1 MMYYYQDLK
10 EKLDMYFGTGS
21 VCMLFLCALLFWTV
35 NREKGRQLRLYV
47 TYLVISLLA
56 MMNPLSLYV
65 IDKSGNMDVYE
76 RFFWLLMT
84 PLMIAVTFAVVCRK
98 KPKLLL
104 VCVVLLLLGGRS
116 VFTTT
121 EYKPAENVEKISE
134 QAIQISDMIMRDFEG
149 LSGEEQVIPNRQLAP
164 EDCPMALVTEP
175 LCEDI
180 RMYNANVLLY
190 YVRKDFG
197 SYNRA
202 RYNKVA
208 SMVTMETNEIPAKVI
223 LKEMRKRKFT
233 YLVLGDW
240 QELEGNLSKYNISL
254 IGQTENYRLYKYVP
268 ATTYK
273 VTQYADEKG
282 YQCMSYTIESSDGGL
297 VVVDGGRAWQSVAL
311 VDVIKE
317 KGGHVDAWIITHPH
331 DDHCGVLA
339 SVMEAGW
346 DSSEIS
352 IDRILIGQM
361 NYEDVRQEPR
371 SDSFGYLLMGLNT
384 RANVTWLTAGDEL
397 SVIGLQMKVLHTC
410 NEEVISKSGNI
421 MNDGS
426 MVFKLSAKKR
436 SILFL
441 ADVADNNAEIA
452 AEVTDRSQGSEMGRV
467 IADEIL
473 TNFPEDV
480 KSTYVQMSHHGNGSL
495 PDYFYEAVSPKAAFF
510 DAPDWLME
518 NRNMETGEPSYY
530 STPHYRQLMESLG
543 TNIISYST
551 KRRSIILK

>member
-1 MMYYYQDLK
+1 MAIYQDLK
-10 EKLDMYFGTGS
+10 EKIDIYFGTGS
-21 VCMLFLCALLFWTV
+21 ICILFLCALLFWAV
-35 NREKGRQLRLYV
+35 NREKSRQMRLYV

-84 PLMIAVTFAVVCRK
+84 PVLIAVTFAVIIRRQ
-98 KPKLLL
+98 PKLLL
-104 VCVVLLLLGGRS
+104 VCVLLLLLSGRS

-121 EYKPAENVEKISE
+121 EYKLAENAEKISE
-134 QAIQISDMIMRDFEG
+134 QAVLISDMIMRDYEG
-149 LSGEEQVIPNRQLAP
+149 LSDEAQIIPNRRLER
-164 EDCPMALVTEP
+164 EDCPRALVTEP

-180 RMYNANVLLY
+180 RMYNANILLY

-208 SMVTMETNEIPAKVI
+208 SLVTMETNEIPADVVF
-223 LKEMRKRKFT
+223 KEMKRKKFT

-240 QELEGNLSKYNISL
+240 QELVGDLSKYDISL
-254 IGQTENYRLYKYVP
+254 IGQTENYRLYKYLP
-268 ATTYK
+268 AATYK
-273 VTQYADEKG
+273 VTQYADVNG
-282 YQCMSYTIESSDGGL
+282 YQCMSYTIESSNGGL
-297 VVVDGGRAWQSVAL
+297 VVVDGGRAWQSTAL

-339 SVMEAGW
+339 SVLEAGW
-346 DSSEIS
+346 DNTEIT

-361 NYEDVRQEPR
+361 NYEDVKEEPR
-371 SDSFGYLLMGLNT
+371 SDTFGYLLMGLNA
-384 RANVTWLTAGDEL
+384 RDNVTWLSAGDEL

-410 NEEVISKSGNI
+410 NDDVVSGSSNI

-452 AEVTDRSQGSEMGRV
+452 ASVLDRAQGSEMGRL

-473 TNFPEDV
+473 TNFPDDV

-495 PDYFYEAVSPKAAFF
+495 PDYFYEAVAPKAAFF

-518 NRNMETGEPSYY
+518 NKNKETGQESYY
-530 STPHYRQLMESLG
+530 STPHYRKLMESLG
-543 TNIISYST
+543 AKIISYSLSE
-551 KRRSIILK
+551 RSVTLK

>member
-1 MMYYYQDLK
+1 
-10 EKLDMYFGTGS
+10 
-21 VCMLFLCALLFWTV
+21 
-35 NREKGRQLRLYV
+35 
-47 TYLVISLLA
+47 
-56 MMNPLSLYV
+56 
-65 IDKSGNMDVYE
+65 
-76 RFFWLLMT
+76 
-84 PLMIAVTFAVVCRK
+84 
-98 KPKLLL
+98 
-104 VCVVLLLLGGRS
+104 
-116 VFTTT
+116 
-121 EYKPAENVEKISE
+121 
-134 QAIQISDMIMRDFEG
+134 
-149 LSGEEQVIPNRQLAP
+149 
-164 EDCPMALVTEP
+164 
-175 LCEDI
+175 
-180 RMYNANVLLY
+180 MYNANVLLY

-208 SMVTMETNEIPAKVI
+208 SMVTMETNEIPVKDV
-223 LKEMRKRKFT
+223 LKEMKKRKFT

-268 ATTYK
+268 APTYK

-282 YQCMSYTIESSDGGL
+282 YQCMSYTIESSNGGM
-297 VVVDGGRAWQSVAL
+297 VVVDGGRAWQSTAL

-346 DSSEIS
+346 DSTEIS

-371 SDSFGYLLMGLNT
+371 SDTFGYLLMGLNA
-384 RANVTWLTAGDEL
+384 RDNVTWLSAGDEL

-410 NEEVISKSGNI
+410 NEEVISQSGNI
-421 MNDGS
+421 LNDGS

-441 ADVADNNAEIA
+441 ADIADNNAEIA
-452 AEVTDRSQGSEMGRV
+452 AEVTDRSQGSEMGRL

-518 NRNMETGEPSYY
+518 NRNMENGEPSYY

-543 TNIISYST
+543 ADIISYST
-551 KRRSIILK
+551 KRRSVTMK